1 MKEKE
6 LSFFGLIELVLR
18 NKFFI
23 LIFTSIVTVI
33 FYIIN
38 VNQKIDYTS
47 NITVS
52 MRDEIELSAD
62 LNDLLTELHKIKPS
76 KVVQNDQ
83 TILVQEYSDR
93 LRQQNSISID
103 KYIKNIY
110 DYELRKDDL
119 GETLSKFL
127 IKTKDVEESGAI
139 LLLKSFRGKLKDS
152 NIIHD
157 SLTDNKKNLKDF
169 YLTSL
174 QVDEDRNTNNLNIS
188 LRSADT
194 PDFHKQFIENIL
206 FNSQRSLQND
216 LITIS
221 TANLSNAEYSLDK
234 MRNDIILNLEDI
246 VNQNDYHTR
255 QNKILY
261 EQSKQNSLTILNENL
276 KIAEKLNSDINI
288 SEIVNNNIEVLNSN
302 MLISNFTGY
311 EGSLFNLGVDLIR
324 QEISNIENRKNTLAY
339 PALDDFDSSFTYLL
353 ETRANDAIQGLKN
366 IDDIIRGS
374 YQYVVLSSLKNI
386 NHSLKTNEY
395 SFVDYNINLIS
406 IKDNRVSLTNHL
418 IIGIF
423 FGLILSIGYVFI
435 IHSKKV
441 YEKDKV

>member
-1 MKEKE
+1 
-6 LSFFGLIELVLR
+6 
-18 NKFFI
+18 
-23 LIFTSIVTVI
+23 
-33 FYIIN
+33 
-38 VNQKIDYTS
+38 
-47 NITVS
+47 
-52 MRDEIELSAD
+52 
-62 LNDLLTELHKIKPS
+62 
-76 KVVQNDQ
+76 
-83 TILVQEYSDR
+83 
-93 LRQQNSISID
+93 
-103 KYIKNIY
+103 
-110 DYELRKDDL
+110 
-119 GETLSKFL
+119 
-127 IKTKDVEESGAI
+127 
-139 LLLKSFRGKLKDS
+139 
-152 NIIHD
+152 
-157 SLTDNKKNLKDF
+157 
-169 YLTSL
+169 
-174 QVDEDRNTNNLNIS
+174 
-188 LRSADT
+188 RSADT

-246 VNQNDYHTR
+246 VNQNTYHIE
-255 QNKILY
+255 QNKTLY

-276 KIAEKLNSDINI
+276 KIAEKLNSGINI
-288 SEIVNNNIEVLNSN
+288 SEIVNKNEVLNSN
-302 MLISNFTGY
+302 ILISNFTGY

-353 ETRANDAIQGLKN
+353 EKRANDASQGLKN
-366 IDDIIRGS
+366 IDNIIRGS